1 MKKKEKIKILHITA
15 HLGGGVGTVVGG
27 YLKRAGKCND
37 FSHSVICLDYI
48 NQYASEALT
57 KQKIEFDENVGT
69 NISLIYNKIKESDI
83 ILVHWWNHPLIFNFL
98 LDQNLPDCR
107 MIIWSH
113 VSGLFPPDVFVEKLI
128 SLPDLFVFTSP
139 ISFEAKEITSLSDN
153 LRKKLRT
160 IWSVGENEHLY
171 DLAKISHDN
180 FNVGITGTVDKSKL
194 HMEFIDMCNDVDI
207 DGVKFIVC
215 SGDSQERLKIEASEK
230 GILEKFDFM
239 GRVENIVPYL
249 QIFDV
254 FGYPLQANHFGTCEQ
269 SLGEAMIAG
278 VVPVVLNNPAE
289 NLIIEDGKDG
299 IIAKSPIEYSRA
311 IEYLKENPEKRNFL
325 SNNAIISAKK
335 RYSLNRTVETWE
347 NAFDEC
353 LHNPKSKK
361 QWKIGN
367 CIVSGNVVFLASL
380 GNHVTVFEE
389 YKKALNFEADLS
401 SSIEKINI
409 FFESNIIWKSK
420 NKGSIQQYLKFFPN
434 DKLLQNWSKI

>member
-1 MKKKEKIKILHITA
+1 MVKKEKIKILHITA

-27 YLKRAGKCND
+27 YLKRTNKCND

-48 NQYASEALT
+48 NPYSREVLK
-57 KQKIEFDENVGT
+57 KQEIEFEENVGT

-83 ILVHWWNHPLIFNFL
+83 ILIHWWNHPLIFNFL

-113 VSGLFPPDVFVEKLI
+113 VSGLFPPDVFSEKLI

-139 ISFEAKEITSLSDN
+139 ISFKAKEITNLSN
-153 LRKKLRT
+153 SLRKKIRT

-171 DLAKISHDN
+171 DLVKISHDN
-180 FNVGITGTVDKSKL
+180 FNVGLTGTVDKSKL
-194 HMEFIDMCNDVDI
+194 HFKYIDMCNDVNI
-207 DGVKFIVC
+207 KEVKFIVC

-239 GRVENIVPYL
+239 GRVESIVPYL

-254 FGYPLQANHFGTCEQ
+254 FGYPLQPHHFGTCEQ
-269 SLGEAMIAG
+269 SLGEAMLAG
-278 VVPVVLNNPAE
+278 VVPVVLNNPTE

-299 IIAKSPIEYSRA
+299 IIAKSPSEYSRA
-311 IEYLKENPEKRNFL
+311 IEYLKENSEKRNLL

-335 RYSLNRTVETWE
+335 RYSLNKTVEAWE

-353 LHNPKSKK
+353 LHNPKTKK
-361 QWKIGN
+361 QWKTFN
-367 CIVSGNVVFLASL
+367 HLLSGNEVFLASL
-380 GNHVTVFEE
+380 GNNVTVFEE
-389 YKKALNFEADLS
+389 YKNALNLEADLS
-401 SSIEKINI
+401 SSIEKIRI

-434 DKLLQNWSKI
+434 DKLLQNWSEI